1 MSAAS
6 VSPHGF
12 VAVRGRGYPLKET
25 DAYVTSLSQDRDDAW
40 ERAARLTVLARE
52 MEAEAA
58 GLRERVAALAPPTY
72 ETLGRRAESLLALAV
87 EASEELRATSQD
99 EAQAV
104 IEASDA
110 AARRTRDA
118 AREHADS
125 ARADAE
131 ARAQQTLLAAQATAD
146 EIRIEARRDVK
157 ERRGEAVAAW
167 KDMRLRTESALADLE
182 TEQAGR
188 WEAVERELADCSAQ
202 LDARHA
208 ELTADAEAGLSEAKC
223 ILAESEEYTRHGQE
237 DAEARAAELLAE
249 ARACAER
256 IARETERLL
265 REHEESR
272 EEMEAHM
279 AHISN
284 SLAALTGRAAAEG

>member
-12 VAVRGRGYPLKET
+12 VAVRGRGYPVEET

-52 MEAEAA
+52 MEAKAA

-72 ETLGRRAESLLALAV
+72 ETLGRRAEYLLALAV
-87 EASEELRATSQD
+87 EESEELRATSQD
-99 EAQAV
+99 EAQAL
-104 IEASDA
+104 IDASDA
-110 AARRTRDA
+110 IARRTRDA
-118 AREHADS
+118 ARGHADS
-125 ARADAE
+125 VRADAE
-131 ARAQQTLLAAQATAD
+131 ARAQQILLVAQATAD
-146 EIRIEARRDVK
+146 ETRIEARREVK

-167 KDMRLRTESALADLE
+167 KEMRLRTESMLAGLE
-182 TEQAGR
+182 TEQSGR
-188 WEAVERELADCSAQ
+188 WEMVERELADCEAQ
-202 LDARHA
+202 FDARHA
-208 ELTADAEAGLSEAKC
+208 ELTTYAEASLSEARC
-223 ILAESEEYTRHGQE
+223 TFAEAEEYTRHGQE
-237 DAEARAAELLAE
+237 DADARAAELLAE

-279 AHISN
+279 MHISN
-284 SLAALTGRAAAEG
+284 SLGALTGRATAEG

>member
-12 VAVRGRGYPLKET
+12 ATVRGRGYPLKKT

-52 MEAEAA
+52 MQAEAA
-58 GLRERVAALAPPTY
+58 VLRERVAALAPPTY
-72 ETLGRRAESLLALAV
+72 ETLGRRAEYLLALAV
-87 EASEELRATSQD
+87 EESEELRATSQD

-125 ARADAE
+125 VRADTE
-131 ARAQQTLLAAQATAD
+131 ARAQQILLAAQATAD
-146 EIRIEARRDVK
+146 ETRIEARREVK
-157 ERRGEAVAAW
+157 ERRVEAVAAW
-167 KDMRLRTESALADLE
+167 KEMRLRTETMLADLE

-188 WEAVERELADCSAQ
+188 WETMERELADREAE
-202 LDARHA
+202 LDARQA
-208 ELTADAEAGLSEAKC
+208 ELADCAQASLSEAKC
-223 ILAESEEYTRHGQE
+223 VYAESEEYTRHGQE

-249 ARACAER
+249 ARACADR

-284 SLAALTGRAAAEG
+284 SLATLTGRAAAEG

>member
-12 VAVRGRGYPLKET
+12 ATVRGRGYPLKKT
-25 DAYVTSLSQDRDDAW
+25 DAYVTSLCQDRDDAW

-58 GLRERVAALAPPTY
+58 VLRERVGALAPPTY
-72 ETLGRRAESLLALAV
+72 ETLGRRAEYLLALAV
-87 EASEELRATSQD
+87 EASDELRATSQD
-99 EAQAV
+99 EAQAL

-125 ARADAE
+125 VRADAE
-131 ARAQQTLLAAQATAD
+131 ARAQQILLAAQATAD
-146 EIRIEARRDVK
+146 ETRIEARR
-157 ERRGEAVAAW
+157 EAQEWRGEAVAAW
-167 KDMRLRTESALADLE
+167 KEMRLRTESALADLE
-182 TEQAGR
+182 TEHASR
-188 WEAVERELADCSAQ
+188 WETVERELADCAVE

-208 ELTADAEAGLSEAKC
+208 DLTAYAEAGLSEAKC
-223 ILAESEEYTRHGQE
+223 VFAESEEYTRHGQE
-237 DAEARAAELLAE
+237 DAEARAAELLSE

-284 SLAALTGRAAAEG
+284 SLATLTGRAAAEG